1 MHVCRTR
8 MCMQPDVTPPCPSAA
23 LFPPSQQAFAE
34 RLKEDLDIT
43 PAQLLLPANRETL
56 IKVLSYHV
64 IPAGAVTSSTLTNGQ
79 NLTTALAGAAPLRVL
94 LQAGKK
100 PRFVGA
106 TNTAT
111 LVAADVKVGEGVVHV
126 VNDVLLP
133 AGIGKGQGK
142 RGGSN

>member
-1 MHVCRTR
+1 MCAARTHVHA
-8 MCMQPDVTPPCPSAA
+8 TPYFTPSSCIAP
-23 LFPPSQQAFAE
+23 LFPPSQAFVE
-34 RLKEDLDIT
+34 RLREDLDTT

-56 IKVLSYHV
+56 VKVLSYHV

-79 NLTTALAGAAPLRVL
+79 NLTTALAGADPLRVL

-111 LVAADVKVGEGVVHV
+111 LVAADVKIGASVVHV

-133 AGIGKGQGK
+133 AGIGKGQG
-142 RGGSN
+142 RHGGN